1 MSDLSKNSITLGPS
15 NDDPALAAQNIT
27 GQCEAGWVNTGAMD
41 FGCILFKNVEIHSSF
56 LYDNA
61 EQYCQTHGAQ
71 LVFNM
76 CSSCSSRKCMFD
88 GRCDGPSNIICQKQN
103 TATATTQDSTTL
115 DLMK

>member
-1 MSDLSKNSITLGPS
+1 MINLGSS
-15 NDDPALAAQNIT
+15 NGGPALDAQNTIDPIDR
-27 GQCEAGWVNTGAMD
+27 CEAGWVNTGAMD
-41 FGCILFKNVEIHSSF
+41 LGCILFKNVDIDSSF

-71 LVFNM
+71 LVFDM

-88 GRCDGPSNIICQKQN
+88 GRCDGPSNIICRKQN
-103 TATATTQDSTTL
+103 SAAATTQDSTTL